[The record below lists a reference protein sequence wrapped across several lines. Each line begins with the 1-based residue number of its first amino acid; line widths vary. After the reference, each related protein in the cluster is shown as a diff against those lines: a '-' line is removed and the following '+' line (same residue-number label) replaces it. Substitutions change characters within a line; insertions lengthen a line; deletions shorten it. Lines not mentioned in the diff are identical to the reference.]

1 MKNLI
6 LGPIDNFFS
15 GHLLKGLSG
24 LVSLMA
30 IILLMLIFYKLIL
43 ITLRRCTKETS
54 IGGLRLGSGR
64 AVRNLDRKNARKFME
79 MDCSLDRLQK
89 LHRLSTIELGLQ
101 NTEQTNR
108 IKALE
113 NMVNLR
119 NKNEMTDMRT
129 HI

>member
-1 MKNLI
+1 
-6 LGPIDNFFS
+6 
-15 GHLLKGLSG
+15 
-24 LVSLMA
+24 
-30 IILLMLIFYKLIL
+30 
-43 ITLRRCTKETS
+43 
-54 IGGLRLGSGR
+54 
-64 AVRNLDRKNARKFME
+64 ME